1 MWSYLIVAVLLGLAC
16 IVFGLLRA
24 DVSED
29 EDSHCEPGDCHGCSE
44 HHRCGDDFS
53 FHQPM
58 TDPRELFRN
67 RK

>member
-1 MWSYLIVAVLLGLAC
+1 MWSYLIVGSILAVAC

-24 DVSED
+24 DVGEDDSED
-29 EDSHCEPGDCHGCSE
+29 CQAGNCQGCSE

-58 TDPRELFRN
+58 TDPRQLFKRED
-67 RK
+67 